1 MLEMTKQNLR
11 KVISNVLENMFFT
24 FIEPVS
30 ISECAEGLKR
40 AYFNRVGIS
49 LTGLGQRLDY
59 DFYFDTSLAGQMT
72 ANFLGM
78 EHGDLDKNQV
88 MDVLKEMVNMV
99 AGGLVNIC
107 DPEGRI
113 VLGIPVCAEKTVSGQ
128 SLPCDNGDLNCYDS
142 DDGFL
147 VVCCQKKECFS

>member
-1 MLEMTKQNLR
+1 MGGAVPEERRTFWFGRARISWKREAVVKIANLLSPDL
-11 KVISNVLENMFFT
+11 VIPEL
-24 FIEPVS
+24 IH
-30 ISECAEGLKR
+30 
-40 AYFNRVGIS
+40 
-49 LTGLGQRLDY
+49 TGQ
-59 DFYFDTSLAGQMT
+59 
-72 ANFLGM
+72 
-78 EHGDLDKNQV
+78 K
-88 MDVLKEMVNMV
+88 DVLKEMVNMV